1 MLFNLFG
8 KKENPLGEQQYE
20 YVRIIDG
27 NAYTITVDLTHEEA
41 FLERKT
47 YANIIVVAF
56 TLLKVEGEHDRLTD
70 SLLDLSKSLRSITKA
85 IFVGTIRDTSMLIGY
100 IATINPVEEAS
111 VIELLGKHKQSYTVA
126 LSSDPG
132 WVFLT
137 PTLYPTA
144 AERQHMSNIGLVSL
158 VKAEQGHDAIP
169 PNGVEHSLAFK
180 NIESGKSLLK
190 DVEPVGYYQIGMQ
203 STQDRTYPLM
213 FVLGKRC
220 DITLNEINAQTDYL
234 IGLVEKYNGRY
245 DGWQAH
251 QLPDRSTG
259 STAVSTPVSS
269 AAPAPIAAVPVAP
282 ASTSTPTSAPL
293 PTPAPAADPFV
304 MPPATVTPPAPTP
317 PPAIPPAA

>member
-20 YVRIIDG
+20 YVRMIDG

-47 YANIIVVAF
+47 YANVIVVAF
-56 TLLKVEGEHDRLTD
+56 TLLKVEGEYERLTD
-70 SLLDLSKSLRSITKA
+70 ALLGLSKSLNSITKA
-85 IFVGTIRDTSMLIGY
+85 VFVGTIRDTSMLIGY

-111 VIELLGKHKQSYTVA
+111 IKELLGKHKQVYTVA

-144 AERQHMSNIGLVSL
+144 AERQHMSNVGLVSL
-158 VKAEQGHDAIP
+158 VKAEQGQDAIP
-169 PNGVEHSLAFK
+169 PNGVEHSIAFK

-190 DVEPVGYYQIGMQ
+190 DVEPLGYYQIGMQ
-203 STQDRTYPLM
+203 STQDRTYSLL

-220 DITLNEINAQTDYL
+220 EITLSEINTQTDYL

-245 DGWQAH
+245 DGWQAQ
-251 QLPDRSTG
+251 QLPDRES
-259 STAVSTPVSS
+259 VSVPPAPTPVP
-269 AAPAPIAAVPVAP
+269 AAPAPVAP
-282 ASTSTPTSAPL
+282 APTVA
-293 PTPAPAADPFV
+293 PTPVPTPVPAIDPFV
-304 MPPATVTPPAPTP
+304 MPAATVTSPAPTSSP
-317 PPAIPPAA
+317 TIPPVV

>member
-20 YVRIIDG
+20 YVRMIDG

-47 YANIIVVAF
+47 YANVIVVAF
-56 TLLKVEGEHDRLTD
+56 TLLKVEGEHERLTD
-70 SLLDLSKSLRSITKA
+70 ALLGLSKSLNAITKA
-85 IFVGTIRDTSMLIGY
+85 VFVGTIRDTSMLIGY

-111 VIELLGKHKQSYTVA
+111 IKELLGKHKQTYTVT

-144 AERQHMSNIGLVSL
+144 AERQHMSNVGLVSL
-158 VKAEQGHDAIP
+158 VKAEQGQDAIP
-169 PNGVEHSLAFK
+169 PNGVEHSIAFK

-190 DVEPVGYYQIGMQ
+190 DVEPLGYYQIGMQ
-203 STQDRTYPLM
+203 STQDRTYSLL

-220 DITLNEINAQTDYL
+220 EITLSEINTQTDYL
-234 IGLVEKYNGRY
+234 IDLVEKYNGRY
-245 DGWQAH
+245 DGWQAQ
-251 QLPDRSTG
+251 QLPDREG
-259 STAVSTPVSS
+259 VSVAPTPVS
-269 AAPAPIAAVPVAP
+269 
-282 ASTSTPTSAPL
+282 
-293 PTPAPAADPFV
+293 TPAPAVDPFV
-304 MPPATVTPPAPTP
+304 MPTATVIPPAPTP
-317 PPAIPPAA
+317 PPIIPPAV

>member
-20 YVRIIDG
+20 YVRMIDG
-27 NAYTITVDLTHEEA
+27 NAYTICVDLTHEEA

-47 YANIIVVAF
+47 YVNVIVVAF

-70 SLLDLSKSLRSITKA
+70 ALANLSKELGSITKA
-85 IFVGTIRDTSMLIGY
+85 VFVGTIRDASMLIGY
-100 IATINPVEEAS
+100 IVTINPVEEAS
-111 VIELLGKHKQSYTVA
+111 IKELLGKHKQTYTVA

-158 VKAEQGHDAIP
+158 VKAEQGQDATP

-213 FVLGKRC
+213 FALGKRC
-220 DITLNEINAQTDYL
+220 DITLSEINTQTDYL

-251 QLPDRSTG
+251 QLPDREG
-259 STAVSTPVSS
+259 VSAPPVS
-269 AAPAPIAAVPVAP
+269 APAPVPTAAAPVAPAPIPAP
-282 ASTSTPTSAPL
+282 TPA
-293 PTPAPAADPFV
+293 PTPAPAVDPFV
-304 MPPATVTPPAPTP
+304 MPAATMTPPAPTP
-317 PPAIPPAA
+317 APTIPPAV